1 MVHAN
6 PYGLTRS
13 RVDRASGTLPER
25 HVATDSDDLESA
37 RGITYGVL
45 VGAAIWAVVLL
56 LLLW

>member
-1 MVHAN
+1 M
-6 PYGLTRS
+6 
-13 RVDRASGTLPER
+13 DRASGTLPER